1 MEEYVFYPE
10 SEERID
16 VYLSEKLGFTRSR
29 IKNLVDS
36 GNVVYN
42 GKIVTK
48 TGLKL
53 RGGEIVVTID
63 EPVAISVDGEDLPI
77 DIVYQDSDIAVI
89 NKAQGMVTH
98 PCLGTPSGTL
108 VNAVV
113 YHVKDLSGI
122 NGVMRPGIVHRLDKD
137 TSGLIVIAKNNDAHL
152 SLVEQIGTKTA
163 GRYYLALVCGNIK
176 EDEGVIDKPIG
187 RCRTDRKKMAIDEN
201 GRKATSYYKVKERFG
216 DFTLVEFKLG
226 TGRTHQIRVHSKY
239 INHPVV
245 GDITYGK
252 KDNFG
257 LNGQLLHAYK
267 LELTH
272 PRTRERMVFEADLP
286 DYYKNVLD
294 KLRKRSN

>member
-98 PCLGTPSGTL
+98 PCQGTPSGTL

-152 SLVEQIGTKTA
+152 SLAEQIGTKTA

-187 RCRTDRKKMAIDEN
+187 RCRTDRKKMAIDES

-272 PRTRERMVFEADLP
+272 PKTRERMVFEADLP

>member
-122 NGVMRPGIVHRLDKD
+122 NGVMRPGFVH
-137 TSGLIVIAKNNDAHL
+137 
-152 SLVEQIGTKTA
+152 
-163 GRYYLALVCGNIK
+163 
-176 EDEGVIDKPIG
+176 
-187 RCRTDRKKMAIDEN
+187 
-201 GRKATSYYKVKERFG
+201 
-216 DFTLVEFKLG
+216 
-226 TGRTHQIRVHSKY
+226 
-239 INHPVV
+239 
-245 GDITYGK
+245 
-252 KDNFG
+252 
-257 LNGQLLHAYK
+257 
-267 LELTH
+267 
-272 PRTRERMVFEADLP
+272 
-286 DYYKNVLD
+286 
-294 KLRKRSN
+294 